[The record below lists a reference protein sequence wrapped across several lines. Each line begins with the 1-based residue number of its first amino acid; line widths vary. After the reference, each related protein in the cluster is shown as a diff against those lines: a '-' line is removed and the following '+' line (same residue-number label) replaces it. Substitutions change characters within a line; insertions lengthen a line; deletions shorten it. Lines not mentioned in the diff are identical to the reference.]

1 MNKKLIGLIGYVIG
15 CSIEFTGIY
24 LSFTNPSEPLER
36 VQRAEQLEMMF
47 NTGLGDYDHTKR
59 ELDSLMSTPEYTQ
72 DKKESDNRKKE
83 QNIYSLLVVGGL
95 ALAYPS
101 SVLLTKK

>member
-1 MNKKLIGLIGYVIG
+1 MNKKLIGLIGYAIG
-15 CSIEFTGIY
+15 CSIEFTGVY
-24 LSFTNPSEPLER
+24 LVFTNPSDPLER
-36 VQRAEQLEMMF
+36 VQRAERLEMMF

-59 ELDSLMSTPEYTQ
+59 ELDSLTNTTEYAR
-72 DKKESDNRKKE
+72 DKKESDKRKKE
-83 QNIYSLLVVGGL
+83 QNLYSLLVVSGF